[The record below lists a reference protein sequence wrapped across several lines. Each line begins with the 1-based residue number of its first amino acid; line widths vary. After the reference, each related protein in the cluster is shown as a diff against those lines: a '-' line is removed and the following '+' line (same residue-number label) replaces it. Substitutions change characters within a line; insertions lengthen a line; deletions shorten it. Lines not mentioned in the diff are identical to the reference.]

1 MPLDL
6 FGFTIKRTKAEEL
19 KSDVGKSFVSPDLD
33 DGAQVV
39 TVGGGGV
46 VGQFMSFD
54 TPTQSPADQ
63 IKMYRNLA
71 LKPEIELAVEDIV
84 NEAIVTAERKLPV
97 QVILDNVDLS
107 DNIKT
112 KVADEFDNVLKL
124 LKFQS
129 RGHEIFRKWYVDGRI
144 YYHMV
149 INEKNKPKGI
159 QELRPVDPLKMQKI
173 RVEHKKK
180 DQKLN
185 VDVVTG
191 YSEFYLF
198 NQTGVGGAGD
208 QTGVKVSKDSVAYV
222 PSGLFD
228 SSKKNVLGYLH
239 KALKPANQLG
249 LIEDASIIY
258 RISRAPER
266 RVFYI
271 DVGNLPKTKAEQYL
285 KSIMTRYRSKLM
297 YDASTGEIADNKHH
311 QSILEDFWLP
321 RREGGRGTE
330 ISTLDGGANLGE
342 IEDIVYFQKK
352 LYQALNVPVS
362 RLNPEEQKNGLGRAT
377 EISRDE
383 LKFSKFID
391 KLRNKFAGLFLQIL
405 KTQLIVKRILKE
417 AEWNEIVDD
426 IHFNFLRDT
435 FFTEL
440 KEAELLRER
449 MDTLQSVND
458 YIGRY
463 YSVEWVRKNILRQTD
478 AEMAEIDAQI
488 AQEKDDGLLTS
499 INDTDIVNGRV
510 DTVANMDALI
520 DQGYYSKTWIRK
532 NILRQTDEDIAE
544 IDSQIAADRVA
555 GENDP
560 AGADDTT
567 GDF

>member
-1 MPLDL
+1 
-6 FGFTIKRTKAEEL
+6 
-19 KSDVGKSFVSPDLD
+19 
-33 DGAQVV
+33 
-39 TVGGGGV
+39 
-46 VGQFMSFD
+46 
-54 TPTQSPADQ
+54 
-63 IKMYRNLA
+63 
-71 LKPEIELAVEDIV
+71 
-84 NEAIVTAERKLPV
+84 
-97 QVILDNVDLS
+97 
-107 DNIKT
+107 
-112 KVADEFDNVLKL
+112 
-124 LKFQS
+124 
-129 RGHEIFRKWYVDGRI
+129 
-144 YYHMV
+144 
-149 INEKNKPKGI
+149 
-159 QELRPVDPLKMQKI
+159 
-173 RVEHKKK
+173 
-180 DQKLN
+180 
-185 VDVVTG
+185 
-191 YSEFYLF
+191 
-198 NQTGVGGAGD
+198 
-208 QTGVKVSKDSVAYV
+208 
-222 PSGLFD
+222 LFD

-405 KTQLIVKRILKE
+405 KTQLVLKRILKE
-417 AEWNEIVDD
+417 AEWNEIADD

-488 AQEKDDGLLTS
+488 AKEKDDGLLTS